1 MILIFTVIL
10 VALVFTYINGFHDTA
25 NSIATVV
32 ATKVLSP
39 RQAVMLAAVTNL
51 TGAFV
56 GTAVA
61 TTIASGLVDPK
72 VATSEVLI
80 CVLLAAILWNLLT
93 WWFGMPSSS
102 SHALIGG
109 LCGACLAAARNDWH
123 VLVWSVPNHEHWWAG
138 KGLLWKVVVPMISSP
153 ICGLVLGFLLMGLL
167 YFLLRNWRTATVNK
181 TFGKLQLLSSAYMGF
196 SHGTNDAQKTMGI
209 IALALLTGTS
219 SGVFEHLPWWLSFL
233 RTAPP
238 QGDQPLAIAAWIK
251 VLCAL
256 TMCAG
261 TAVGGWR
268 IIKTLGNKMIRL
280 HPVNGFAAETAGAT
294 VLVTAA
300 YFGMPVS
307 TTHVVTTS
315 IMGVGCAKGLNHLKL
330 EVVERIVWAW
340 IMTLPASA
348 GAAYLLVK
356 LAQAAGWIQ

>member
-1 MILIFTVIL
+1 
-10 VALVFTYINGFHDTA
+10 
-25 NSIATVV
+25 
-32 ATKVLSP
+32 
-39 RQAVMLAAVTNL
+39 
-51 TGAFV
+51 
-56 GTAVA
+56 
-61 TTIASGLVDPK
+61 
-72 VATSEVLI
+72 
-80 CVLLAAILWNLLT
+80 
-93 WWFGMPSSS
+93 
-102 SHALIGG
+102 
-109 LCGACLAAARNDWH
+109 
-123 VLVWSVPNHEHWWAG
+123 
-138 KGLLWKVVVPMISSP
+138 MISSP
-153 ICGLVLGFLLMGLL
+153 ICGLVFGFLLMGLL

-219 SGVFEHLPWWLSFL
+219 SGMFDHLPGWLSFL

-238 QGDQPLAIAAWIK
+238 QVDQPLKIAAWIK

-261 TAVGGWR
+261 TALGGWR
-268 IIKTLGNKMIRL
+268 IIKTLGHKMVRL
-280 HPVNGFAAETAGAT
+280 HPVHGFAAETTSAT

-315 IMGVGCAKGLNHLKL
+315 IMGVGCAKGLNHLRFD
-330 EVVERIVWAW
+330 VVERILWAW

-348 GAAYLLVK
+348 GVAYLLVK
-356 LAQAAGWIQ
+356 LAQVAGWIP